1 LDSIKQNV
9 TSPNCELWWA
19 DFGVPFGSEPGYKRP
34 VIIIQNDFFNRS
46 NINTIIVIPL
56 TTNMIFA
63 DAPGNILFP
72 KNESKLKKDSVITIS
87 QIEVTDRQRLIG
99 KISKIDRTTLEKIE
113 NNIMFVLGIKK
124 YSRFYEL
131 NSFAYLPIDDE

>member
-1 LDSIKQNV
+1 M
-9 TSPNCELWWA
+9 TRGELWWA

-46 NINTIIVIPL
+46 NINTTIVIPL

-63 DAPGNILFP
+63 DAPGNIFFS

-87 QIEVTDRQRLIG
+87 QIEVIDRQRLIE
-99 KISKIDRTTLEKIE
+99 KIFKIDRTILEKIE

-124 YSRFYEL
+124 
-131 NSFAYLPIDDE
+131 I